1 MHRASSRA
9 RQTQARCLDS
19 TARHGVDASFN
30 TAACRLLAAAAWLP
44 LAPSELAPAQHEAAT
59 GRGYESEAEA
69 QEPDGLTEAEAQG
82 CSC

>member
-1 MHRASSRA
+1 MHRGSSRA

-19 TARHGVDASFN
+19 TARHGVDASLN
-30 TAACRLLAAAAWLP
+30 TACRLLAAAACLP

-59 GRGYESEAEA
+59 GRGYQSEAEA